1 MSPNAPTLI
10 IRQPEREDKSQVR
23 LDSAV
28 PSIIFRA
35 MSVTSELRRR
45 VRAERSLSRY
55 EPCLPSPAKHP
66 PAGSGWIH
74 EIKHDGFRIIAQ
86 RDADSVRLITRN
98 GHDFS
103 GRFPLI
109 VTAIAAL
116 PARSCVLDGEA
127 IACDERGLSVF
138 EMIRWRQHDNA
149 VLSARSTC
157 LSLMARI
164 CGASQSRF
172 VRRPSRDCCAARSL
186 ASRSTATSRSTA
198 RSSTNRPARSAAKA
212 SYPSGSARRIDR
224 AARRTG

>member
-1 MSPNAPTLI
+1 VI
-10 IRQPEREDKSQVR
+10 IRQPEREDKGQVR

-86 RDADSVRLITRN
+86 REVDRVRLITRN

-109 VTAIAAL
+109 VAAIAACR
-116 PARSCVLDGEA
+116 RSH
-127 IACDERGLSVF
+127 AC
-138 EMIRWRQHDNA
+138 
-149 VLSARSTC
+149 
-157 LSLMARI
+157 
-164 CGASQSRF
+164 
-172 VRRPSRDCCAARSL
+172 
-186 ASRSTATSRSTA
+186 
-198 RSSTNRPARSAAKA
+198 
-212 SYPSGSARRIDR
+212 
-224 AARRTG
+224 